1 MQSNYLS
8 GSLFS
13 AFNRCLQGAEEEAE
27 MGILILKI
35 LLLWSVAGFATGLA
49 LGAIIR
55 RAERARS
62 DKYLSCVFASVEIM
76 QASRS

>member
-1 MQSNYLS
+1 
-8 GSLFS
+8 
-13 AFNRCLQGAEEEAE
+13 

-35 LLLWSVAGFATGLA
+35 LLLWSLTGFATGLA

-62 DKYLSCVFASVEIM
+62 DKYLSCVFASVEII